1 MVQCALICARRAARH
16 HRAPRKAKARVLN
29 YPYPASM
36 VAARPR
42 AGDKILVFKKRWR
55 DLVLRRRKTMEIR
68 GAALKPGRYW
78 VGCRGEIS
86 GHVTLGAALPIT
98 DASTWASLRERHCV
112 EDAALPYKRTF
123 GLPVLS
129 VGKITPLKY
138 THPRGALLC
147 CAGNATCSCRM

>member
-1 MVQCALICARRAARH
+1 
-16 HRAPRKAKARVLN
+16 
-29 YPYPASM
+29 M

-42 AGDKILVFKKRWR
+42 AGDKILVFKERWR

-68 GAALKPGRYW
+68 GAALKAGLYW
-78 VGCRGEIS
+78 IGCRGEIT
-86 GHVTLGAALPIT
+86 GRLVLGAALPIP
-98 DASTWASLRERHCV
+98 DANTWASLRVRHCV

-129 VGKITPLKY
+129 VHKIAPLKY

-147 CAGNATCSCRM
+147 CAGNATCSCRT